1 MKHPTDCTDGRTG
14 YGAHQ
19 YGRTDGN
26 GNPGAFRWISLV
38 FFRGT
43 DFHDPA
49 ELPEGSGKRLRHVKL
64 GAVEDIEQ
72 PKIALRGPNEM
83 ASQLGDG
90 WDGLGLWFVHTGY
103 IHLRLAHALL
113 PVWVRMHSKQSRTIP
128 LRSRATPY
136 TSVCGGVFC
145 LIDHAVGRCVWLDPI
160 RHAWRDCR

>member
-1 MKHPTDCTDGRTG
+1 MKHSTDCTDGRTG

-90 WDGLGLWFVHTGY
+90 WDGLVCGSSTLDISIFGSLMRFT
-103 IHLRLAHALL
+103 
-113 PVWVRMHSKQSRTIP
+113 VWVRMHSKQSRTIP
-128 LRSRATPY
+128 LRSR
-136 TSVCGGVFC
+136 
-145 LIDHAVGRCVWLDPI
+145 
-160 RHAWRDCR
+160 